1 MKKMV
6 LAAVSICLVATAV
19 LLCVFSSEK
28 NVSVVPSEI
37 SKENNVITVADK
49 EKNAPDAAKVLETRF
64 INMLNHNFVYDDAFH
79 SVEEVVN
86 SSMPALL
93 DLRESEDSSFIEE
106 SYVSDY
112 VYNMYGIEI
121 TNFLDINSE
130 FEKKEGYVYIL
141 PRGYEVY
148 KHNIINVTE
157 NEDETYK
164 VKTKISVASHDGV
177 DSAYTCESLFVRNTA
192 SQFGFNI
199 VYSNILSDSMAI

>member
-64 INMLNHNFVYDDAFH
+64 LNMLNHNFVYDDAFH
-79 SVEEVVN
+79 SVEDVVN

-93 DLRESEDSSFIEE
+93 DLRESEDSFFIEE
-106 SYVSDY
+106 SYVADY

-121 TNFLDINSE
+121 TDFSDINSE
-130 FEKKEGYVYIL
+130 FERKEGYVYIL

-148 KHNIINVTE
+148 KHSIISVTE
-157 NEDETYK
+157 NEDGTYA

-177 DSAYTCESLFVRNTA
+177 DYIYTCESLFVRNPA